1 MTKFNETLYWIAELS
16 DGAIIS
22 EKNSKFSD
30 INQDKLDNFKLVS
43 SQNGE
48 SFNFEIGSERKL
60 IFARRNRISSGN
72 RDMIV
77 ICGWYEGLKMRV
89 LFIFSDGNYEV
100 KEEWEDNAIYTK
112 VN

>member
-16 DGAIIS
+16 DGTIIS

-30 INQDKLDNFKLVS
+30 INQDELYNFKLIS
-43 SQNGE
+43 SQNNK
-48 SFNFEIGSERKL
+48 SFNFEIGSKRKL
-60 IFARRNRISSGN
+60 IFARRNRISNGD
-72 RDMIV
+72 RDMII

-89 LFIFSDGNYEV
+89 LFIFSDGNYVV
-100 KEEWEDNAIYTK
+100 KEEWEDNAIYSK